1 MKFNFLLEDS
11 GYWSIS
17 IRKGYNWFLTDMH
30 RHTNLSSWIYIEHTT
45 RSGFFFFFHIYSI
58 RSYPNASSVETAYK
72 FVVHFNV
79 CAAPDLTVWRGPELS
94 FGGVTTVSGWVHPSF
109 NLWKNLEKLPHPS
122 GPEFPCLW
130 MWFGLNDLRGSR
142 LWSFYHWEQIWWER

>member
-30 RHTNLSSWIYIEHTT
+30 RYIQIFHLEYTLSTPLDLA
-45 RSGFFFFFHIYSI
+45 FFFFFHIYII

-72 FVVHFNV
+72 FIVHFNV
-79 CAAPDLTVWRGPELS
+79 CAAPDLTV
-94 FGGVTTVSGWVHPSF
+94 
-109 NLWKNLEKLPHPS
+109 
-122 GPEFPCLW
+122 
-130 MWFGLNDLRGSR
+130 
-142 LWSFYHWEQIWWER
+142 